1 LSLINWFLFHK
12 ENIMKLYRLFIEAL
26 ENLNANKM
34 RSMLTVLGIVI
45 GVAAVIAMLSIGRG
59 AQASITSQIESIG
72 TNLVYVSPGS
82 TNQNGV
88 RSASGSAG
96 TLTLDDAAALE
107 DIPNVEAVA
116 SVTDSFVQVVYQ
128 GQNTNTRLMGVTPG
142 YETVSSL
149 TLVDGEFISDSE
161 QSARSLVV
169 VLGNSVAETL
179 FGGTSGAVG
188 QKVRLNGQSYK
199 VIGVLASK
207 GGTGF
212 MNQDDQVFVP
222 LSTALYRLV
231 GSSRYRGSSVIS
243 QITVKASSAN
253 TVDQVVADVTATMR
267 ERHGT
272 IEGVD
277 DFTVTSQQDTLDA
290 ATQVAD
296 TLTIFL
302 GGIAGISLAVGGIG
316 IMNIMLTTV
325 TERTHEIGLRKAVGA
340 KRQDILLQF
349 LVESM
354 VLSLLGGLIGAA
366 LGWTIASLMGQVQFS
381 GSTITPV
388 VSMDSVL
395 LATLFSMAVGLF
407 FGIYPATRAA
417 RLQPVEALRYE

>member
-1 LSLINWFLFHK
+1 
-12 ENIMKLYRLFIEAL
+12 MKIYRLLLEAL

-72 TNLVYVSPGS
+72 TNLIYVTPGS
-82 TNQNGV
+82 TSEGGV
-88 RSASGSAG
+88 QSAAGSAG
-96 TLTLDDAAALE
+96 TLTLDDADALAE
-107 DIPNVEAVA
+107 LPNVEAVA

-128 GQNTNTRLMGVTPG
+128 GVNTNTRLIGVTPG
-142 YETVSSL
+142 YATVSSL
-149 TLVDGEFISDSE
+149 SLADGEFITESD

-169 VLGNSVAETL
+169 VLGSSVAENL
-179 FGGTSGAVG
+179 FGSTSGVVG

-199 VIGVLASK
+199 VIGVLESK

-212 MNQDDQVFVP
+212 MNQDDQVFIP

-231 GSSRYRGSSVIS
+231 GGARFRGSSVIS
-243 QITVKASSAN
+243 QITIKASDSKV
-253 TVDQVVADVTATMR
+253 VDQVVTEVTEAMR
-267 ERHGT
+267 DRHGT
-272 IEGVD
+272 VEGAD
-277 DFTVTSQQDTLDA
+277 DFTVSSQKDTLEA
-290 ATQVAD
+290 ATEVAD

-325 TERTHEIGLRKAVGA
+325 TERTHEIGLRKAIGA
-340 KRQDILLQF
+340 KRNDILLQF
-349 LVESM
+349 LVEAM
-354 VLSLLGGLIGAA
+354 VLSLLGGIIGAA
-366 LGWTIASLMGQVQFS
+366 LGWGVASLMGQVQFG

-388 VSMDSVL
+388 VGLDSVV
-395 LATLFSMAVGLF
+395 LATMFSMVVGLF
-407 FGIYPATRAA
+407 FGIYPAQRAS

>member
-1 LSLINWFLFHK
+1 
-12 ENIMKLYRLFIEAL
+12 MKLYRLFLESI
-26 ENLNANKM
+26 ENLSGNKL
-34 RSMLTVLGIVI
+34 RSVLTVLGIVI

-59 AQASITSQIESIG
+59 AQASITSRIESMG
-72 TNLVYVSPGS
+72 TNLIYITPGS
-82 TNQNGV
+82 TNQSGV
-88 RSASGSAG
+88 QSAAGSAG
-96 TLTLDDAAALE
+96 TLTLDDADALANLA
-107 DIPNVEAVA
+107 NVDAVA
-116 SVTDSFVQVVYQ
+116 SQTSSFVQVVYQ
-128 GQNTNTRLMGVTPG
+128 GLNANTRLMGVTPD

-149 TLVDGEFISDSE
+149 TLEDGEFISDSD

-169 VLGNSVAETL
+169 VLGSSVAEDL
-179 FGGTSGAVG
+179 FGSTAGVVG
-188 QKVRLNGQSYK
+188 QKVRLNGQSFK
-199 VIGVLASK
+199 VIGVLTSK
-207 GGTGF
+207 GSTGF

-231 GSSRYRGSSVIS
+231 GGDRFRGSSVIS
-243 QITVKASSAN
+243 QITLKASSSN
-253 TVDQVVADVTATMR
+253 VVDQVADEVTSTMR
-267 ERHGT
+267 DLHGT
-272 IEGVD
+272 VEGAD
-277 DFTVTSQQDTLDA
+277 DFTVTTQKSTLAA
-290 ATQVAD
+290 ATEVSD

-340 KRQDILLQF
+340 KRRDILIQF

-354 VLSLLGGLIGAA
+354 VLSFAGGLIGVA
-366 LGWTIASLMGQVQFS
+366 LGWGAARLMGQVQFS

-388 VSMDSVL
+388 VGMDSVL

-417 RLQPVEALRYE
+417 RLQPLDALRYE

>member
-1 LSLINWFLFHK
+1 
-12 ENIMKLYRLFIEAL
+12 MKLYRLLMEAL

-59 AQASITSQIESIG
+59 AEASITSRIESMG
-72 TNLVYVSPGS
+72 TNLIYVTPGS
-82 TNQNGV
+82 TTQGGV
-88 RSASGSAG
+88 QSASGSAG
-96 TLTLDDAAALE
+96 TLTLDDADALA
-107 DIPNVEAVA
+107 DLSNVVAVSSSTSNFA
-116 SVTDSFVQVVYQ
+116 QVVYQ
-128 GQNTNTRLMGVTPG
+128 GQNTRTRLMGVTPG

-149 TLVDGEFISDSE
+149 TLEDGEFISESD
-161 QSARSLVV
+161 QNARSLVV
-169 VLGNSVAETL
+169 VLGSTVAENL
-179 FGGTSGAVG
+179 FGSTAGVVG
-188 QKVRLNGQSYK
+188 QRVRLNGQPYK

-212 MNQDDQVFVP
+212 LNQDDQVYIP

-231 GSSRYRGSSVIS
+231 GGARFRGSSVIS
-243 QITVKASSAN
+243 QITVKADSAKS
-253 TVDQVVADVTATMR
+253 VDQIMSDVTLLMR

-272 IEGVD
+272 VEGAD
-277 DFTVTSQQDTLDA
+277 DFTVTSQEATLSA
-290 ATQVAD
+290 ATQISD

-302 GGIAGISLAVGGIG
+302 GGIAGISLMVGGIG

-340 KRQDILLQF
+340 KRRDILLQF

-354 VLSLLGGLIGAA
+354 VLSLLGGLIGVAI
-366 LGWTIASLMGQVQFS
+366 GWGVASLMGQIQFS

-388 VSMDSVL
+388 VSMDSIL

>member
-1 LSLINWFLFHK
+1 
-12 ENIMKLYRLFIEAL
+12 MKLYRLFLEAV
-26 ENLNANKM
+26 ENLSGNKL

-59 AQASITSQIESIG
+59 AQASITSRIESMG
-72 TNLVYVSPGS
+72 TNLIYVTPGS
-82 TNQNGV
+82 TSQSGV
-88 RSASGSAG
+88 QSAAGSAG
-96 TLTLDDAAALE
+96 TLTLDDADALANLA
-107 DIPNVEAVA
+107 NVEAVA
-116 SVTDSFVQVVYQ
+116 SQTSNFVQVVYQ
-128 GQNTNTRLMGVTPG
+128 GVNANTRLMGVTSD

-149 TLVDGEFISDSE
+149 TLEDGEFISDSD
-161 QSARSLVV
+161 QNARSLVV
-169 VLGNSVAETL
+169 VLGSSVAEDL
-179 FGGTSGAVG
+179 FGSMAGVVG
-188 QKVRLNGQSYK
+188 QRVRLNGQTFK

-207 GGTGF
+207 GSTGF

-231 GSSRYRGSSVIS
+231 GGERFRGSSVIS
-243 QITVKASSAN
+243 QITVKASSSN
-253 TVDQVVADVTATMR
+253 VVDQVANEVTTTIR
-267 ERHGT
+267 DLHGT
-272 IEGVD
+272 VEGAD
-277 DFTVTSQQDTLDA
+277 DFTVTTQESTLAA
-290 ATQVAD
+290 ATEVSD

-325 TERTHEIGLRKAVGA
+325 TERTHEIGLRKAIGA
-340 KRQDILLQF
+340 KRRDILLQF

-354 VLSLLGGLIGAA
+354 VLSFLGGLIGVA
-366 LGWTIASLMGQVQFS
+366 LGWGVARLMGQVQFS

-388 VSMDSVL
+388 VGMDSVL

-417 RLQPVEALRYE
+417 RLQPVDALRYE